1 MFKIHK
7 IIIFIFVSL
16 IYLNPVQTIQ
26 FSDQSYIT
34 GDDGVIRM
42 PINILGHVKVPGTY
56 IVYDRI
62 DILSL
67 FSVAGGYLKGAN
79 LKDIS
84 IIHKDGKKTNID
96 VQKIIKNGFYKDSM
110 IEIKPHD
117 TIIVEQK
124 VMSRLFTSSAL
135 PSIILG
141 ILNIA
146 LTLERT
152 SDSD

>member
-16 IYLNPVQTIQ
+16 IYLNPVQSIQ
-26 FSDQSYIT
+26 LSDQSYIT

-42 PINILGHVKVPGTY
+42 PVNILGHIKYPGTY
-56 IVYDRI
+56 IVYDGI
-62 DILSL
+62 DVLSL

-79 LKDIS
+79 LKNIN
-84 IIHKDGKKTNID
+84 IIHKDGQQSNVN
-96 VQKIIKNGFYKDSM
+96 VQKIIKYGFNENS
-110 IEIKPHD
+110 IQIKPHD
-117 TIIVEQK
+117 TIIIEQK
-124 VMSRLFTSSAL
+124 TISRLFTSSSL

>member
-16 IYLNPVQTIQ
+16 IYLNPVQSIQ
-26 FSDQSYIT
+26 LSDQSYIT

-42 PINILGHVKVPGTY
+42 PVNILGHVKYPGTY
-56 IVYDRI
+56 IVYDGI

-67 FSVAGGYLKGAN
+67 FSVAGGYLKGSN
-79 LKDIS
+79 LKNIN
-84 IIHKDGKKTNID
+84 IIHKDGQQSNVN
-96 VQKIIKNGFYKDSM
+96 VQKILKYGFVGNN
-110 IEIKPHD
+110 IQIKPHD
-117 TIIVEQK
+117 TIIIEQK
-124 VMSRLFTSSAL
+124 TMSRLFTSSSL

-152 SDSD
+152 SD

>member
-1 MFKIHK
+1 MFKIRK
-7 IIIFIFVSL
+7 ITAFIFISI
-16 IYLNPVQTIQ
+16 IYLNPVQNIE

-42 PINILGHVKVPGTY
+42 SVNILGHVKNPGTY
-56 IVYDRI
+56 IVYDGI
-62 DILSL
+62 DVLSL
-67 FSVAGGYLKGAN
+67 LSISGGYLKGSD
-79 LKDIS
+79 LKNIK
-84 IIHKDGKKTNID
+84 IIHKDGNRTNINI
-96 VQKIIKNGFYKDSM
+96 QKIVKNGFDENSI

-117 TIIVEQK
+117 TIIIEQK
-124 VMSRLFTSSAL
+124 IISKMFTSSSL

-152 SDSD
+152 SDSN